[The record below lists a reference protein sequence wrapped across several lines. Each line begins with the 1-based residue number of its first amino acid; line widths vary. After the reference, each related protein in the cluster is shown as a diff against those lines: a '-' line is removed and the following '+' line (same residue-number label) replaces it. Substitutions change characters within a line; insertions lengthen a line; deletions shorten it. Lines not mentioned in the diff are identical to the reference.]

1 MRMNEFT
8 IGEATSLPS
17 PKPFRPWAGEDV
29 PPRVPIVSPKPVAAP
44 WTPTPPLAD
53 LGSPGEREA
62 PTADRLSPDHT
73 DALLSRMSDAL
84 DAGASVEHIGSVVCS
99 AVQETPALRSY
110 FSDLAIHVDQ
120 QSDSRAALTDHAS
133 RELAGHLRSCPA
145 PDPAAVDHA
154 ITTLQEL
161 ADRPQPGSLGVS
173 TDPTTGRVALFWG
186 ADTPTDQE
194 SDRGSV
200 LLVAVTGGQVGD
212 HTTQH
217 NIITHVVDDPVL
229 DFATLMHDPEISQA
243 LAAVAHDPDDPDTR
257 AAAVHVLN
265 AGHADA
271 TDWTTAYARETSART
286 QPSWNLLGGT
296 VLIVRSRGVQVG
308 DRTRQVNEV
317 VYSNSPTINAAAML
331 THPEVVNTLIDVVT
345 RPGDR
350 AARIAFDNA
359 FSAGLRSDL
368 AQSGAARR
376 GYGTVHRPPDAGRT
390 LRIENA
396 TGVAVGNHVS
406 SKTDFAQAAQLGR
419 RAQRGVRKAGRAVR
433 QVARRAPG

>member
-1 MRMNEFT
+1 MRMDEFT
-8 IGEATSLPS
+8 TGEATSLPS
-17 PKPFRPWAGEDV
+17 PKAFSPGAGEGV
-29 PPRVPIVSPKPVAAP
+29 PPRVPIVSPKRVVA
-44 WTPTPPLAD
+44 PTMPIPPLAD

-62 PTADRLSPDHT
+62 PAADRLTPEHV

-84 DAGASVEHIGSVVCS
+84 GACASVEHIESVVCA
-99 AVQETPALRSY
+99 AVQETPALRSS
-110 FSDLAIHVDQ
+110 FSELAVDQ
-120 QSDSRAALTDHAS
+120 QSDRRVELTDHAR
-133 RELAGHLRSCPA
+133 RELAGHLRACPV

-173 TDPTTGRVALFWG
+173 TDPATGRVALFWD
-186 ADTPTDQE
+186 ADKPTDQE

-229 DFATLMHDPEISQA
+229 DFATLMRDPDISQA
-243 LAAVAHDPDDPDTR
+243 LAAVARDPDDPDTR
-257 AAAVHVLN
+257 AAAVHALSSTT
-265 AGHADA
+265 ADA
-271 TDWTTAYARETSART
+271 TDWTTPYAREASART
-286 QPSWNLLGGT
+286 QPFWNLLDGT
-296 VLIVRSRGVQVG
+296 VMIVRSRGVQVG

-317 VYSNSPTINAAAML
+317 VYSNSPTIDAAATL
-331 THPEVVNTLIDVVT
+331 THPDVVNTLINVT
-345 RPGDR
+345 SRPGDR

-359 FSAGLRSDL
+359 LSAGLRSDL
-368 AQSGAARR
+368 AQSDAARR

-419 RAQRGVRKAGRAVR
+419 RAQQGVRKAGRAV
-433 QVARRAPG
+433 QHVARNTPG